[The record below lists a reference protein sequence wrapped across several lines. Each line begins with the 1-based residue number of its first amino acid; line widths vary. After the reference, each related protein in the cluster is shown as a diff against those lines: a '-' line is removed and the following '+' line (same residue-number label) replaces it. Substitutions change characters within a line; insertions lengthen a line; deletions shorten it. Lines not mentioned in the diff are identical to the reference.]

1 MAKLIAIRKAADKE
15 FIGDGFSSCA
25 LEDGIGATS
34 MCPGHQMR
42 EASSEPLFPALEGR
56 HPCFSTTA
64 EGHARSGR
72 LHLPVSPGCNITCRF
87 CRRDTHNQDA
97 HRPGVSRTVLT
108 PDEAVTAVGRALEL
122 CPTINVAGIAGPGDT
137 LFTDH
142 AIRTFELVHA
152 AYPNLINCVSTNG
165 LLLPRKAER
174 LIAAGV
180 STITVTVNAV
190 DPELLPRICSSVFYE
205 GRRLVGEEAARRLIG
220 NQIEGIKI
228 AARLGAVVK
237 INTVLIPG
245 INDHHVGAV
254 ARVTAEAG
262 AALINVIPLIP
273 QHEFA
278 ALPAPTASQLEQA
291 RSDAARFLTV
301 FSHCQRCRADAC
313 GIPGVSEF
321 SAQVYEEKLFASA
334 TFSHG

>member
-1 MAKLIAIRKAADKE
+1 VATLIAITKAGE
-15 FIGDGFSSCA
+15 ENSIPDGFSPCA
-25 LEDGIGATS
+25 LENGIGATS
-34 MCPGHQMR
+34 MCPGQQMR
-42 EASSEPLFPALEGR
+42 DASAAPRFPELEGR

-64 EGHARSGR
+64 AGHARSGR
-72 LHLPVSPGCNITCRF
+72 LHLPVSPGCNIACRF
-87 CRRDTHNQDA
+87 CKRDTHNQDA
-97 HRPGVSRTVLT
+97 HRPGVSRRVLT
-108 PDEAVTAVGRALEL
+108 PEAAVEAVGRALEL
-122 CPTINVAGIAGPGDT
+122 CPAINVAGIAGPGDS
-137 LFTDH
+137 LCTDH

-180 STITVTVNAV
+180 GTITVTVNAV
-190 DPELLPRICSSVFYE
+190 DPELLPRICSSVFYD
-205 GRRLVGEEAARRLIG
+205 GRRLAGEEAARRSIG
-220 NQIEGIKI
+220 NQVEGIKI
-228 AARLGAVVK
+228 AAKLGAVVK

-245 INDHHVGAV
+245 INDHHVGQV

-262 AALINVIPLIP
+262 ASLINVIPLIP

-278 ALPAPTASQLEQA
+278 ELAAPTAGQLDLA
-291 RSDAARFLTV
+291 RRDAARFLTV

-321 SAQVYEEKLFASA
+321 SGQVYEEKLFASA